1 MLLSFAKF
9 IIFTLAHTL
18 FLIWSISPEPWTQ
31 IFSSVYLV
39 GKNPCQLLYF
49 LDDLPEKANSLLS
62 TGENSVH
69 SLTCDNV
76 EFALPTEV
84 LASHQYE
91 NTHIQTLVELKD
103 LSLPVSM
110 PLTPGVAPKYTS
122 WCIAGVRSQGPLT
135 LNH

>member
-1 MLLSFAKF
+1 MLLPLAKF

-18 FLIWSISPEPWTQ
+18 FLIWSISPELWSQ

-49 LDDLPEKANSLLS
+49 LDNLPEKANSLLS
-62 TGENSVH
+62 TGENLVQ
-69 SLTCDNV
+69 SLTCDNI

-91 NTHIQTLVELKD
+91 DTHMPTLVELKD
-103 LSLPVSM
+103 LSPPFSM
-110 PLTPGVAPKYTS
+110 PLTPGVAPKYTF
-122 WCIAGVRSQGPLT
+122 WRIAGVRSQGPLT